1 MLNVLMLLVVNVGL
15 RVEEMVVV
23 DKGFDLEQDNE
34 REVGIA
40 FVNSVNSNH
49 DLADLLEGQLVGQA
63 LGLQQIVFCDME
75 IVGATLSGRSLVG
88 MMVIIVFGWYIFV
101 R

>member
-1 MLNVLMLLVVNVGL
+1 MFVLNVLMLLVVNVGL

-40 FVNSVNSNH
+40 FVNPVNSSERF
-49 DLADLLEGQLVGQA
+49 L
-63 LGLQQIVFCDME
+63 
-75 IVGATLSGRSLVG
+75 
-88 MMVIIVFGWYIFV
+88 
-101 R
+101 